1 MGKYISYL
9 LSLYNKNTEKRNLLQ
24 FKCKRF
30 LKLMTLSVYGLCGLA
45 PTIRTL
51 PEGFIS
57 NFQMLIFPTFRVHLY
72 RQILLFSHH
81 FQSF

>member
-30 LKLMTLSVYGLCGLA
+30 LKLMTLWK
-45 PTIRTL
+45 IRVFRATDKQGIVLKTEYDAEAAFLTL
-51 PEGFIS
+51 YMGEQERRFLVPYKCK
-57 NFQMLIFPTFRVHLY
+57 R
-72 RQILLFSHH
+72 
-81 FQSF
+81 

>member
-30 LKLMTLSVYGLCGLA
+30 LKLMTLCKFPIDRRMQGVLGLL
-45 PTIRTL
+45 
-51 PEGFIS
+51 
-57 NFQMLIFPTFRVHLY
+57 RVFEKAAKY
-72 RQILLFSHH
+72 RIKRKR
-81 FQSF
+81 